1 MLTTRCGK
9 EAETDYEGF
18 WAKLAREN
26 LHWHKPFETV
36 LDETDAPFYK
46 WFEDGLM
53 NVSYNCLDVNLQ
65 KGNGDKVAVI
75 FEADGGEVTGR
86 YLQRTASQ
94 SLPVCEW
101 LEISR
106 YH

>member
-1 MLTTRCGK
+1 MQRFPAWMLTTRCAK
-9 EAETDYEGF
+9 KQKPIRRF

-75 FEADGGEVTGR
+75 SRQMVAKSPRLPTKNCI
-86 YLQRTASQ
+86 TKSAS
-94 SLPVCEW
+94 L
-101 LEISR
+101 R
-106 YH
+106 MA